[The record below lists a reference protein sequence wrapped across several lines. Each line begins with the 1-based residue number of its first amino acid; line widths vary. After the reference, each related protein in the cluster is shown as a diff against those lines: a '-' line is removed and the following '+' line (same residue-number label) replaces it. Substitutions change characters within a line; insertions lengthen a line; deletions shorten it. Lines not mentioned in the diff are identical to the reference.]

1 MIMHENPAA
10 SVDGTVIVTAD
21 DAVQRTTRLLSL
33 SASVIDVAALSAIV
47 SEGSG
52 PVGPVLPVG
61 PAGPVG
67 PVLPVGPAGPVS
79 PVTFPR
85 LSVGMFVS
93 D

>member
-1 MIMHENPAA
+1 MTMHENPAA

-21 DAVQRTTRLLSL
+21 DAVQRTTRLLSV

-47 SEGSG
+47 SDGSG
-52 PVGPVLPVG
+52 PVGPVWPVG
-61 PAGPVG
+61 PAGPV
-67 PVLPVGPAGPVS
+67 A

>member
-1 MIMHENPAA
+1 MTMQENPAA
-10 SVDGTVIVTAD
+10 SVDGTVMVTAD
-21 DAVQRTTRLLSL
+21 DAVHLTTRLLSV
-33 SASVIDVAALSAIV
+33 SASEIDVAALSAIV
-47 SEGSG
+47 SDGSG

-61 PAGPVG
+61 PAGPV
-67 PVLPVGPAGPVS
+67 A